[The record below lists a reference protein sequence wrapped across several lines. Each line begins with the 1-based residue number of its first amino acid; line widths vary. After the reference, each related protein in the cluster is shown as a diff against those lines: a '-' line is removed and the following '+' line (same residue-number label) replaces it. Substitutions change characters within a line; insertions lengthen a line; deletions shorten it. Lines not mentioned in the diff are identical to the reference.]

1 MIRIKNTAETF
12 CFSGILLVRL
22 SEKCAKGAKIWYNRD
37 GEGAEKMKYMEKRDR
52 AQMSF
57 LPECV
62 EDDVDED
69 NPVRVIDAFVDRK
82 STKICP
88 KTRFQNEFSDK
99 LCICFTVLIEIPGG
113 GFTCPLGGFNRVRG
127 GSK

>member
-1 MIRIKNTAETF
+1 M
-12 CFSGILLVRL
+12 
-22 SEKCAKGAKIWYNRD
+22 AKSFYRAQ
-37 GEGAEKMKYMEKRDR
+37 EKRDR

-62 EDDVDED
+62 EDYVDED

-82 STKICP
+82 STK
-88 KTRFQNEFSDK
+88 
-99 LCICFTVLIEIPGG
+99 ICFTVLIEIPGG

-127 GSK
+127 GSNSRGGSK